1 MNVSLPRTTPKQ
13 RLPLYEDVETLISPG
28 FLSHNVTVGSV
39 RLAFRSLGPGDLF
52 LLRSRLGYGSDNE
65 WRMWAVASAVWVV
78 DGIVLLGHANAAAC
92 VTNVLR
98 TLPSG
103 ALEKLFSV
111 LAALFARHAKALHS
125 VESFCYEGTSRYMW
139 KTHGGHHPATHS
151 GIEGTSSLGSN
162 GIQRMWTFFNT
173 VEDQR
178 LRDEMLWEGFK
189 LTTSAQAPK
198 GIKKIDERDKRV
210 LQQEMDRRQELQ
222 DRFYYETLGLIKPKG
237 EETDGDAPV
246 AKLGSKSPDDLA
258 NEMYRW
264 VVGEEDQHDTI
275 VNAYKRQVTERY
287 EQEKQDREKRR
298 AAIQREQN
306 QTAESATATALV
318 GYTPEQLQ
326 EILKG
331 RGAGAPGVKQIMDE
345 GGSRDYLYNRYLER
359 DPDSGVLKPEA
370 GRLQPGEGRDL
381 TETLANRR
389 VPFTTEETES

>member
-1 MNVSLPRTTPKQ
+1 MNVSLPRSTPKQ

-28 FLSHNVTVGSV
+28 FLTHSVSVGSV
-39 RLAFRSLGPGDLF
+39 KLAVRSLGPGDLF
-52 LLRSRLGYGSDNE
+52 LLRSRVGYGSDNE
-65 WRMWAVASAVWVV
+65 WKMWALASAVWVV
-78 DGIVLLGHANAAAC
+78 NGAVVLGEANAATAIIP
-92 VTNVLR
+92 VLR
-98 TLPSG
+98 NLPSE
-103 ALEKLFSV
+103 AIAKLFSV
-111 LAALFARHAKALHS
+111 LLGLFARQTKALHA
-125 VESFCYEGTSRYMW
+125 VESFCYEGSSRYIW
-139 KTHGGHHPATHS
+139 KSYGGHHPTAHS
-151 GIEGTSSLGSN
+151 GIEGASTLGSN
-162 GIQRMWTFFNT
+162 GVQRMWAFFNS

-178 LRDEMLWEGFK
+178 LRDETMWEGFK

-198 GIKKIDERDKRV
+198 GVKKIDERDKRTH
-210 LQQEMDRRQELQ
+210 QQEQDRRQELQ

-258 NEMYRW
+258 DEMYRW
-264 VVGEEDQHDTI
+264 VVGDEDQHDAI
-275 VNAYKRQVTERY
+275 VNAYKKQVTERY
-287 EQEKQDREKRR
+287 EQEKRVRAERRR
-298 AAIQREQN
+298 AIQERELG
-306 QTAESATATALV
+306 TGSEDSPMALV

-359 DPDSGVLKPEA
+359 DHDSGVLKPES
-370 GRLQPGEGRDL
+370 GRLEPAEGRDL